1 MQSSERSEMP
11 GKIYA
16 VIDTNV
22 IVSALF
28 ALNGSSNPAQVIRK
42 VIDGT
47 IVPLYNEQI
56 ISEYYEVLTRDKFP
70 FKISDIEYV
79 MKIFTKYGLSLE
91 GTTPTEESIPDKDDI
106 VFYEVAFSKDGS
118 YLVTGNI
125 RHFPKKAFI
134 VTPAEMMQI
143 IKTME
148 HSDPKLLNDPQGPY
162 GSLDASIK
170 A

>member
-1 MQSSERSEMP
+1 
-11 GKIYA
+11 
-16 VIDTNV
+16 
-22 IVSALF
+22 
-28 ALNGSSNPAQVIRK
+28 
-42 VIDGT
+42 
-47 IVPLYNEQI
+47 
-56 ISEYYEVLTRDKFP
+56 
-70 FKISDIEYV
+70 

-162 GSLDASIK
+162 GSLDASCK